1 MTKYIATELLEKYI
15 RGKCTEEEKA
25 IVESWHLKELESKCF
40 NAVPGQIENAY
51 TQIWDNISKE
61 ASFKKTAT
69 LKEKYYK
76 YAIAAILFITVSA
89 GLFLFIN
96 GKNNHPTV
104 NDLLVKTGKDFA
116 PGGNKATLTLA
127 DGSTISLTDAAN
139 GNLAKQA
146 GIVITK
152 TKDGQI
158 IYNVTKNTSLPAGNE
173 QVLINTIST
182 PRGGEYQVNLPDGS
196 KVWLNSQS
204 SLKYPVLF
212 KGKERI
218 VELSGEGYFE
228 VAKKD
233 MPFIVKTAI
242 QEVKVLG
249 THFNINSYEDEPAT
263 KTTLL
268 EGSVS
273 VHTNTKSQSDN
284 PQNDAIILKPGQGS
298 IINNKSIKVISAD
311 TENVMAWKNNLF
323 NFRDEPLESIMRKLS
338 RWYDVEIQFEGKS
351 SNLSFVGVVSRS
363 KNISSVLKIM
373 EEAGDFHFKVEGR
386 KITIIN

>member
-25 IVESWHLKELESKCF
+25 IVESWHLKELENKRFS
-40 NAVPGQIENAY
+40 AAPGQIESAY
-51 TQIWDNISKE
+51 AQIWDNISKE
-61 ASFKKTAT
+61 APIKRTVV
-69 LKEKYYK
+69 LKQRYYR
-76 YAIAAILFITVSA
+76 YAVAALLFITVST

-96 GKNNHPTV
+96 GKTSRPTV
-104 NDLLVKTGKDFA
+104 NDVLVKTGKDFT

-139 GNLAKQA
+139 GNLAQQA

-158 IYNVTKNTSLPAGNE
+158 IYNVNESTTASGSNE
-173 QVLINTIST
+173 QILINTIST

-204 SLKYPVLF
+204 SLKYPVRF
-212 KGKERI
+212 NGKNRN

-228 VAKKD
+228 VAKKNT
-233 MPFIVKTAI
+233 PFIVKTAK
-242 QEVKVLG
+242 QEVTVLG
-249 THFNINSYEDEPAT
+249 THFNINSYDDEPAT

-273 VHTNTKSQSDN
+273 VSLNGKNESDN
-284 PQNDAIILKPGQGS
+284 SQNDAVILKPGQGS
-298 IINNKSIKVISAD
+298 VIDDKSTRVITAD

-323 NFRDEPLESIMRKLS
+323 IFRDEPMESIMRKLS
-338 RWYDVEIQFEGKS
+338 RWYDVEIKFEGKS
-351 SNLSFVGVVSRS
+351 SNLSFVGIVSRS

-386 KITIIN
+386 KIIIIN